1 MKRAAIAFTALGLGC
16 FLAFAVIGSSVAED
30 GTLIEPF
37 FLIPIAWLLLLIGG
51 LLAIITFVKR
61 RGK

>member
-16 FLAFAVIGSSVAED
+16 FLAFVVIGSSVAED

-51 LLAIITFVKR
+51 LLAFITFVKR